1 MDEAELYRRV
11 YGRTGIP
18 EAEVAAA
25 ARELFAQAF
34 VMAMERGGRL
44 VVPRFATFR
53 CRPGAGGRM
62 RFAFRPRSAEE
73 LIAAEGRR
81 RTRQPARRR
90 SGADGH
96 ARRPVRLLG
105 ESYAPQPAP
114 APAAA
119 AKSRRGGFLSR
130 LLGLGGD

>member
-44 VVPRFATFR
+44 VVPRFATFK
-53 CRPGAGGRM
+53 CRPGAGGKM
-62 RFAFRPRSAEE
+62 RFGFRPRSAEE

-81 RTRQPARRR
+81 RARQPARRR
-90 SGADGH
+90 SGTDGH
-96 ARRPVRLLG
+96 ARRAVQLLG
-105 ESYAPQPAP
+105 ESYVPQPAP
-114 APAAA
+114 PPVPPVRQ
-119 AKSRRGGFLSR
+119 RRGGFLSR